1 MANKVEG
8 VHLYEV
14 DTTIPYSRVT
24 VWNKLKWGTR

>member
-14 DTTIPYSRVT
+14 DTIIPYNRVT
-24 VWNKLKWGTR
+24 LWNKQK

>member
-14 DTTIPYSRVT
+14 DTIIPYNRVT
-24 VWNKLKWGTR
+24 VWNKQK